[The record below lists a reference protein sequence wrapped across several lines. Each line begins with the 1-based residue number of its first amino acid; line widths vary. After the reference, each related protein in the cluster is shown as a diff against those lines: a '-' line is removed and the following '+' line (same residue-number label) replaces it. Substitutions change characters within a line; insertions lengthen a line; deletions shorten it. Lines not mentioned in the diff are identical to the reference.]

1 VRNLFI
7 QIIFILQGKKMKNLL
22 KGKKVSLVAC
32 GLLLTSSF
40 AFGADTIDAAFKDG
54 KVSGSLTGYGVNYDL
69 KDGGADSSFTSGA
82 ISLAYETASL
92 KGFNA
97 KAGFIGVHVFS
108 EKNDGDASDIV
119 SKALMTEAYGKYAN
133 DLVSVTIGR
142 QAIDLEWM
150 GDFHEAAVVAITA
163 IPDTAVVLGYSNK
176 KAVAG
181 VDEVSEDFY
190 KFNGNK
196 GAYVADVK
204 YSGLKGV
211 EFNPYAY
218 SAPDVANFYGLKT
231 TFTADMFGAV
241 AHYATSDEDVAGKDN
256 GSIGHLELNTTVAG
270 VSAAVGYIK
279 TDKDAGVASMS
290 AYGDNISPF
299 DFGQSTYDAD
309 AKTVYGSLGYTI
321 AGVELGALY
330 GETTYGTVDSKEKEL
345 NLTAGYSITES
356 LSTSLLY
363 ADVNVDELAEA
374 GKGTDGTVDQQY
386 VSLTVAYTF

>member
-1 VRNLFI
+1 
-7 QIIFILQGKKMKNLL
+7 M
-22 KGKKVSLVAC
+22 
-32 GLLLTSSF
+32 
-40 AFGADTIDAAFKDG
+40 
-54 KVSGSLTGYGVNYDL
+54 
-69 KDGGADSSFTSGA
+69 
-82 ISLAYETASL
+82 
-92 KGFNA
+92 GFSA
-97 KAGFIGVHVFS
+97 KAGFEAGHAMADG
-108 EKNDGDASDIV
+108 ELTND
-119 SKALMTEAYGKYAN
+119 ALMTEAYIKYAN
-133 DLVSVTIGR
+133 DMFSLTAGR
-142 QAIDLEWM
+142 QAIDLEWL
-150 GDFHEAAVVAITA
+150 GDYNEAVVAAITA
-163 IPDTAVVLGYSNK
+163 VPDTTIVLGYTNQQ
-176 KAVAG
+176 AAA
-181 VDEVSEDFY
+181 DEDQIDNFTQITE
-190 KFNGNK
+190 K
-196 GAYVADVK
+196 GAYVLDVK
-204 YSGLKGV
+204 YAGLKGV

>member
-1 VRNLFI
+1 
-7 QIIFILQGKKMKNLL
+7 MKNLL

-108 EKNDGDASDIV
+108 EKNDGDASDIA

-204 YSGLKGV
+204 YSGLKGI

-218 SAPDVANFYGLKT
+218 SAPDLANWYGLKT
-231 TFTADMFGAV
+231 TFTADMFGLV
-241 AHYATSDEDVAGKDN
+241 AHYAASDEDTLGTAEN
-256 GSIGHLELNTTVAG
+256 GSMAAIELNTEVAG
-270 VSAAVGYIK
+270 ISAAIGYIK
-279 TDKDAGVASMS
+279 TDKDGGIGSMASV
-290 AYGDNISPF
+290 GDNYEPLDSGNAI
-299 DFGQSTYDAD
+299 YLED
-309 AKTVYGSLGYTI
+309 AKMLYGSLGYSI
-321 AGVELGALY
+321 AGVDLGAIY
-330 GETTYGTVDSKEKEL
+330 GVTTYGSADYKEKEL

-356 LSTSLLY
+356 LSTSILY
-363 ADVNVDELAEA
+363 ANIDGDEADATNATTDQNYVLASVE
-374 GKGTDGTVDQQY
+374 
-386 VSLTVAYTF
+386 YTF